1 MSRWRRRD
9 RSRHTADVTPPT
21 TLERPVYGMS
31 QAARLLG
38 LRTDALRRWID
49 GYERAGTT
57 YAPVIREERTGS
69 DTVTWGEFVEAG
81 YLREYRAKQ
90 VTLQYL
96 RPVIAILR
104 EELGVRYPLA
114 TLKPYTSGRS
124 LALKVQK
131 QVGLDPSLNIVVLG
145 RDGTVQLTDPAE
157 AFLEKVDF
165 DDDGTRDARRLYP
178 LGRAVPVVLDPDHGF
193 GEPTLTSG
201 ARTEAIAELVAAGE
215 PRDRVAAVYDI
226 TVDDVDAAVRYEND
240 RVA

>member
-1 MSRWRRRD
+1 
-9 RSRHTADVTPPT
+9 
-21 TLERPVYGMS
+21 MS

-38 LRTDALRRWID
+38 LRTDALRRWVD

-57 YAPVIREERTGS
+57 YAPVIREERSGS

-145 RDGTVQLTDPAE
+145 RDGSVQLTDTAA

-165 DDDGTRDARRLYP
+165 DDDGTGDARRLYP
-178 LGRAVPVVLDPDHGF
+178 SAAPFPSSST
-193 GEPTLTSG
+193 PTTVS
-201 ARTEAIAELVAAGE
+201 ANPPSPAALAPRPSPNSSPPAK
-215 PRDRVAAVYDI
+215 PRDRVAAVYDV